1 MEILTSKSQTP
12 KEEWLNFITTA
23 KARSRLTASLRKD
36 RRKIIAKGENS
47 ERIFES
53 SHIEY
58 NNDVVTK
65 ILSNLGIRH
74 RDDLFYKI
82 GNDEITP
89 TKISKIIKGKSQNP
103 SCGI

>member
-1 MEILTSKSQTP
+1 MAQLHHHGQSPKQTDGVVAERP
-12 KEEWLNFITTA
+12 A
-23 KARSRLTASLRKD
+23 KNHSE
-36 RRKIIAKGENS
+36 RRENS

-89 TKISKIIKGKSQNP
+89 NENIKKSSREKVKIL